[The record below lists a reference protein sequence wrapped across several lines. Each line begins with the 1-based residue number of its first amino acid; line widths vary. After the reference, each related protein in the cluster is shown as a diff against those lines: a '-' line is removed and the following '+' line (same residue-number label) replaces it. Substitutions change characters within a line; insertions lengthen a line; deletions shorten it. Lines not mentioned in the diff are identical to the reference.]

1 MTTETNLLT
10 ADDLLRLHSEGVRGE
25 LIRGVLCETMSTG
38 VEHGEIVMHL
48 GRHLGNFIVPQRL
61 GRLIGSDSGVRL
73 ERDPD
78 TVREPDVAFI
88 SAERLPLGERI
99 TTYSEVV
106 PDLVV
111 EIVSPNDDLDN
122 VFNKARMWLSFGV
135 RLVWVVQPG
144 SRSVEV
150 HRSGAAAEL
159 IGEDGELDGL
169 DVLPGFR
176 CSVGAI
182 FGE

>member
-1 MTTETNLLT
+1 MATETKLLT

-25 LIRGVLCETMSTG
+25 LIRGVLHETMPTG

-48 GRHLGNFIVPQRL
+48 GRHLGNFIAPQHL

-73 ERDPD
+73 QRDPD
-78 TVREPDVAFI
+78 TVREPDVGFI
-88 SAERLPLGERI
+88 STQRMPLGERI

-111 EIVSPNDDLDN
+111 EIVSPSDELDN
-122 VFNKARMWLSFGV
+122 VFNKARMWLSFGA
-135 RLVWVVQPG
+135 RLVWVVHPET
-144 SRSVEV
+144 RTVDV
-150 HRSGAAAEL
+150 HRAGQSMESIA
-159 IGEDGELDGL
+159 EDGELDGL

-176 CSVGAI
+176 CSVAAI
-182 FGE
+182 FGA